1 MFFLLFFT
9 TILVV
14 VFASLTHIYQSAF
27 NYHLG
32 DDVKTLVIGNSHPQ
46 CAINDSLFGHCRNLS
61 RAGEP
66 FFYAQFKL
74 EKLLKDNP
82 QINQIVL
89 EISDKEFKHQME
101 DWIFRPAVVENA
113 VKAYWA
119 YWPLWF
125 HFDMF
130 SNVGV
135 DYFKFLL
142 LGQKKYFLSL
152 IQMDVSFFESLSWGG
167 YRDSNVKID
176 LKKKNTFHSEFET
189 QSDSLFYP
197 MRGNLMALEHIQALT
212 HSNHC
217 RLSFIRCP
225 VHESLHDSY
234 ERDYQNLIIE
244 KMKIP
249 VIDFRNLKLADDCFA
264 DEEHLNSHGATLFT
278 GQLKD
283 TILKLNKRQ

>member
-1 MFFLLFFT
+1 M
-9 TILVV
+9 V
-14 VFASLTHIYQSAF
+14 VFVSLTQIYQNALT
-27 NYHLG
+27 YHLG
-32 DDVKTLVIGNSHPQ
+32 EDVRTLIIGNSHPQ

-74 EKLLKDNP
+74 EKILKDNP

-125 HFDMF
+125 HVDMF
-130 SNVGV
+130 SKVGV

-152 IQMDVSFFESLSWGG
+152 IQMDVPFFESLSWGG

-176 LKKKNTFHSEFET
+176 LKKNKSTISKNVT
-189 QSDSLFYP
+189 QCDSLFNP
-197 MRGNLMALEHIQALT
+197 MKGNIMALEHIQALT

-225 VHESLHDSY
+225 VHESLHDCY
-234 ERDYQNLIIE
+234 ERDFRNLIIE

-249 VIDFRNLKLADDCFA
+249 VIDFRNLKLEDDCFA

-278 GQLKD
+278 EQLKH
-283 TILKLNKRQ
+283 TILMLSKRQ